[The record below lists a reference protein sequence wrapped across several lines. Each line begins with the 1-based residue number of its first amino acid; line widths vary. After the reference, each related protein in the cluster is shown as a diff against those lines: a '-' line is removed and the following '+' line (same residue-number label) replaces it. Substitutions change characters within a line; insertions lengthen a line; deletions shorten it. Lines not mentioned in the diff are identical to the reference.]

1 MATTGAN
8 ESTTST
14 PQSPTQPGSGA
25 KEQAQQAAGTAA
37 DETKHVAGVAQDEAR
52 RVASEATSQVQDLV
66 GQATSALDEQS
77 RTQRDRLVGTLRS
90 FGDDLE
96 KMASQGEGGLAADV
110 AHQAADRAHAL
121 SSRLDG
127 REPRDLLDD
136 VRSFARRRP
145 GTFLLGA
152 LAAGVVAGRLT
163 RGAKASHDDSGT
175 RSLSGGHAGLTNLPP
190 GRPAGDLSAETYAP
204 TGPVTRP
211 RPADVTSPAD
221 PLTTG
226 AGAPSSGPVLGSGGD
241 DLGTAAGEPLAGT
254 GRPGQA
260 PVYPG
265 GTDTGGRA

>member
-14 PQSPTQPGSGA
+14 PQSPAQPGSGA
-25 KEQAQQAAGTAA
+25 KEQAQQAVGTAA

-52 RVASEATSQVQDLV
+52 RVASEATSQVQDLM

-96 KMASQGEGGLAADV
+96 RMASQGEGGLAADV
-110 AHQAADRAHAL
+110 TRQAADRARAL

-163 RGAKASHDDSGT
+163 RGAKASHDGSDARSVSSGRT
-175 RSLSGGHAGLTNLPP
+175 GLTGL
-190 GRPAGDLSAETYAP
+190 PAGDLSAGSYAP

-241 DLGTAAGEPLAGT
+241 DLGTAAGDPLAGT

-260 PVYPG
+260 PVYPR

>member
-14 PQSPTQPGSGA
+14 PHSSTPSEGGA

-37 DETKHVAGVAQDEAR
+37 DEGKRVAGVAQDEAR
-52 RVASEATSQVQDLV
+52 RVASEATSQVQDLM

-77 RTQRDRLVGTLRS
+77 RTQRDRLVDTLRG

-110 AHQAADRAHAL
+110 ARQVADRAHAV

-136 VRSFARRRP
+136 VRGFARRKP

-152 LAAGVVAGRLT
+152 LAAGMVAGRLT
-163 RGAKASHDDSGT
+163 RGAKASHDGSGSRGT
-175 RSLSGGHAGLTNLPP
+175 TGGRAGLTNLPAD
-190 GRPAGDLSAETYAP
+190 RTVGDLSAGTSAP

-226 AGAPSSGPVLGSGGD
+226 AGAPSSGPVLGSAGD
-241 DLGTAAGEPLAGT
+241 DLGTAAGDPLAGT
-254 GRPGQA
+254 GRPVQN

>member
-8 ESTTST
+8 ESTTPT
-14 PQSPTQPGSGA
+14 PQSSTPSNGGA

-37 DETKHVAGVAQDEAR
+37 DESKRVAGVAQDEAR
-52 RVASEATSQVQDLV
+52 RVASEATSQVQDLM

-77 RTQRDRLVGTLRS
+77 RTQRDRLVDTLRG

-110 AHQAADRAHAL
+110 ARQVAERAHAV

-136 VRSFARRRP
+136 VRGFARRRP

-163 RGAKASHDDSGT
+163 RGAKASHDGSGT
-175 RSLSGGHAGLTNLPP
+175 RGVSGGRTGLTNLPA
-190 GRPAGDLSAETYAP
+190 GRPAGDLSAGP
-204 TGPVTRP
+204 SVPPGPVTRP

-226 AGAPSSGPVLGSGGD
+226 AGAPSSAPVLGSAGD
-241 DLGTAAGEPLAGT
+241 DLGTAAGDPLAGT
-254 GRPGQA
+254 GRPGTD
-260 PVYPG
+260 PVYPS